1 MAMTDP
7 PAVSATSSDADLITA
22 ARSGDTAAYGILYE
36 RHSPRALR
44 LARQISG
51 GEADADDI
59 VAETFAKVLAA
70 IKGGAGPTEVFL
82 PYLLTSVRR
91 VAYDHVRELRTQI
104 PTDDD
109 ELADRAEPI
118 DDPAEASLD
127 RNLVARAFDSLP
139 ERWAAVLWLAEV
151 EDARPAEVALL
162 LGISANSVASLRYR
176 AREGLRQAYLQMHV
190 SHARRECQPVAAMLG
205 GYVRGALSRR
215 DARQVDEHLSHCTD
229 CEAARGELDAINGSM
244 RGVLAP
250 VILGSAAAGYTAHG
264 GHLVAAARWLTPA
277 TRTLQRI
284 PWHRAGVQMGAGVAV
299 AVIATV
305 VTLARPHQASPGATG
320 PFGSGPP
327 GMTDPVARSGGAGG
341 SGGSGG
347 HAGPGGPGQPASP
360 GPSPSAAPT
369 GHDSNSPRP
378 SPSGSASG
386 PPTPSPTT
394 SPRPGPTGPGA
405 AADLSVSLTVSGLL
419 NLGLVDVVSV
429 TVSDPGTAATEAL
442 TANVHLPAGITLLGI
457 GSGSSGWTCSGTSC
471 RHPAIGAGAATT
483 VSLRILV
490 ASLAGCGKPVSA
502 TAISGALSASGR
514 SAEQVQCAG

>member
-1 MAMTDP
+1 MTDP
-7 PAVSATSSDADLITA
+7 PAVSATSSDAELITA
-22 ARSGDTAAYGILYE
+22 VRSGDSDAYGILYE

-91 VAYDHVRELRTQI
+91 VAYDHVRELRKQI
-104 PTDDD
+104 PTGDD

-118 DDPAEASLD
+118 DDPAEASLE

-139 ERWAAVLWLAEV
+139 ERWAAVLWLTEV

-162 LGISANSVASLRYR
+162 LGISANSLAALRYR

-190 SHARRECQPVAAMLG
+190 SRARRECQTVAAMLG

-215 DARQVDEHLSHCTD
+215 DARQVDEHLSHCAD
-229 CEAARGELDAINGSM
+229 CEASRGELDAINGSM

-250 VILGSAAAGYTAHG
+250 VILGGAAAGYMAHG
-264 GHLVAAARWLTPA
+264 GHLTAAARWLMPA

-284 PWHRAGVQMGAGVAV
+284 PWHRAGVQMGAGVAI

-327 GMTDPVARSGGAGG
+327 GMTAPVARSGGGGGAGG
-341 SGGSGG
+341 SSG

-360 GPSPSAAPT
+360 RPSPSAAPT
-369 GHDSNSPRP
+369 GHGSKSPRP
-378 SPSGSASG
+378 PPGSASG
-386 PPTPSPTT
+386 APTPSPTT
-394 SPRPGPTGPGA
+394 SPRPTGPSA
-405 AADLSVSLTVSGLL
+405 SAKLSVSVTVSGLL

-429 TVSDPGTAATEAL
+429 SVSDPGTAATEAL
-442 TANVHLPAGITLLGI
+442 TVNVHLPAGITLLGL
-457 GSGSSGWTCSGTSC
+457 GSGSSGWTCSGTNC
-471 RHPAIGAGAATT
+471 THPAIGAGAATT

-490 ASLAGCGKPVSA
+490 ASLAGCGNPVSA
-502 TAISGALSASGR
+502 TAISGALSASGQ
-514 SAEQVQCAG
+514 SAERVQCAG

>member
-7 PAVSATSSDADLITA
+7 PAASATSSDADLITA
-22 ARSGDTAAYGILYE
+22 ARSGHTDAYGILYE

-51 GEADADDI
+51 GDADDI

-118 DDPAEASLD
+118 DDPAEASLE

-139 ERWAAVLWLAEV
+139 ERWAAVLWLTEV

-162 LGISANSVASLRYR
+162 LGISANSVAALRYR

-190 SHARRECQPVAAMLG
+190 SHVRRECQTVAAMLG

-215 DARQVDEHLSHCTD
+215 DARQVDEHLSHCAD
-229 CEAARGELDAINGSM
+229 CEATRAELDAINGSM

-250 VILGSAAAGYTAHG
+250 VILGSAAAGYMAHG
-264 GHLVAAARWLTPA
+264 GHLAAAARWLMPA

-284 PWHRAGVQMGAGVAV
+284 PWQRAGVQMGAGVAV

-305 VTLARPHQASPGATG
+305 VTLAPWHQASPGATG

-327 GMTDPVARSGGAGG
+327 GMTAPVARSGGGAGG
-341 SGGSGG
+341 SGG
-347 HAGPGGPGQPASP
+347 HGQPASP
-360 GPSPSAAPT
+360 RPSPSAAPT
-369 GHDSNSPRP
+369 GHGSKSPRP

-386 PPTPSPTT
+386 TPTPSPTT
-394 SPRPGPTGPGA
+394 SPRPGPTGPSASA
-405 AADLSVSLTVSGLL
+405 ALSVSVTVSGLL

-429 TVSDPGTAATEAL
+429 SVSDPGTAATDAL
-442 TANVHLPAGITLLGI
+442 TANVHLPAGITLLGL

-471 RHPAIGAGAATT
+471 THPAIGAGAAAT
-483 VSLRILV
+483 VSFRILV
-490 ASLAGCGKPVSA
+490 ASLAGCGNPVSA
-502 TAISGALSASGR
+502 TAISGALSASGQ
-514 SAEQVQCAG
+514 SAEQVQCAA